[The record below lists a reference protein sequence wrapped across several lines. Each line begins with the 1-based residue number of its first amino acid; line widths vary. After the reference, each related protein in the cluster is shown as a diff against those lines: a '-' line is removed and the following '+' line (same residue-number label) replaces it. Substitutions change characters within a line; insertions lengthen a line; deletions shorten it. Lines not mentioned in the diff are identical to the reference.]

1 MTSLADRGVD
11 AAERGRRTMAS
22 ACNAHLQITVNGR
35 SHQVEAPPDTPLLY
49 VLRNELSLNSVRF
62 GCGLSRCGACTVH
75 IDGTPVRSCALPVSE
90 VAGCEV
96 VTLEGLG
103 TPDNLHPLQHAFLH
117 EQAAQCGY
125 CIPGIIMTA
134 ADLLGRNSRPTEA
147 EIRAALNDT
156 LCRCGAHARIV
167 RAIQRAAA
175 MSS

>member
-1 MTSLADRGVD
+1 
-11 AAERGRRTMAS
+11 MAS
-22 ACNAHLQITVNGR
+22 ARNGHLEITVNGR
-35 SHQVEAPPDTPLLY
+35 PHRVEAPLDTPLLY

-75 IDGTPVRSCALPVSE
+75 VDGAPVRSCVVPVSD

-103 TPDNLHPLQHAFLH
+103 TPANLHPLQQAFLH

-134 ADLLGRNSRPTEA
+134 AHLLSQNSRPTEA
-147 EIRAALNDT
+147 DIRAALNDT
-156 LCRCGAHARIV
+156 LCRCGAHVRIV
-167 RAIQRAAA
+167 RAIQRAAV
-175 MSS
+175 MGS